1 MSRGLNSGVEDRKSE
16 WLDLDIQYGNSLLDS
31 LDIPA
36 GYKAIHA
43 NLPLWYKRKFNRYK
57 A

>member
-43 NLPLWYKRKFNRYK
+43 NLPLWYKRKFN
-57 A
+57 